1 MDAGQL
7 ESACFADWSEH
18 TPETVYW
25 SWADLRF
32 VQIGDIET
40 DPGAEVTDHEIEE
53 GYRAVTQGV
62 PKNFEAALNDQRWG
76 TPARNEIN
84 TIISAKAMVQ
94 VDPVVAK
101 QAIQDGNADLMYL
114 FPVYEEK
121 VKDGVLVEKVRL
133 VADGRTH
140 ANPGETYSATPSRE
154 EFLIFMHIIAGLD
167 WDYAHVDEKRAFLKA
182 RYRGQ
187 KKAYVKFRGGKDYYE
202 VTGALYGLKSAPR
215 HYQQAVSERLEGLG
229 FTRLTM
235 CSCIYVMR
243 RGEDIVLVYDYVD
256 DFIFTGNNRA
266 VTEAVINEFRAL
278 VETTDPIW
286 NAEKVLGMELKRDRA
301 KRTISITMTAKI
313 EEVCEK
319 MHIDITKEKRI
330 PMPQSGYI
338 VKDYEFESMRND
350 EQAEFLDKKGMHDYM
365 TVVGSL
371 IWVSGLRLDI
381 MFPTMY
387 LAWST
392 KAPRRH
398 HMRMAENVLMY
409 LYTTKDCPLV
419 LGGSSEIDV
428 HTFTDA
434 SLGTGP
440 KGRSVIANLTKL
452 HPSAGAVSACTK
464 ATNVVFTSSFEAELD
479 GVTRGMKASS
489 RTTNILTELRMVLSK
504 VPHLW
509 SDNLAMV
516 NFVKGEGVAKGI
528 RHVEL
533 RMWYVRER
541 YKEGSVVIDWISGET
556 IPADKLTKLGT
567 REEHEQFTRDIMG
580 HNLL

>member
-1 MDAGQL
+1 
-7 ESACFADWSEH
+7 
-18 TPETVYW
+18 VYW
-25 SWADLRF
+25 SWVDHQF
-32 VQIGDIET
+32 YQIKDSGDGKVVEIV
-40 DPGAEVTDHEIEE
+40 EVEE
-53 GYRAVTQGV
+53 GYRAVTHGV
-62 PKNFEAALNDQRWG
+62 PKSFEAALSHPRWG
-76 TPARNEIN
+76 TPARTEID

-94 VDPVVAK
+94 VSPLVARK
-101 QAIQDGNADLMYL
+101 AIEAGDADLMYL

-121 VKDGVLVEKVRL
+121 VKEGVLVEKVRL

-140 ANPGETYSATPSRE
+140 KSAGNTYSATPSRE
-154 EFLIFMHIIAGLD
+154 EFLIFMHLIAGLD
-167 WDYAHVDEKRAFLKA
+167 WDYAHIDEKRAFLKA
-182 RYRGQ
+182 PYLGE
-187 KKAYVKFRGGKDYYE
+187 KKAFVKFRGGADYYE
-202 VTGALYGLKSAPR
+202 VTGALYGLKDSPR
-215 HYQQAVSERLEGLG
+215 NYQQAVAGRLESLG

-235 CSCIYVMR
+235 CSCIYVMK
-243 RGEDIVLVYDYVD
+243 RGEDLVLVYDYVD
-256 DFIFTGNNRA
+256 DFIFTGSRRA
-266 VTEAVINEFRAL
+266 VTEGVISEFRAV
-278 VETTDPIW
+278 VETTEPIW
-286 NAEKVLGMELKRDRA
+286 DAEKMLGMELIRNRE
-301 KRTISITMTAKI
+301 KRTISITMRDKI

-319 MHIDITKEKRI
+319 MKIAVDRKKRV

-338 VKDYEFESMRND
+338 VKETEFESMRND
-350 EQAEFLDKKGMHDYM
+350 EQAEFLDSKGVHDYM

-371 IWVSGLRLDI
+371 IWLSGLRLDI

-398 HMRMAENVLMY
+398 HMRMAEHVLMY
-409 LYTTKDCPLV
+409 LNTTKHYPLV
-419 LGGSSEIDV
+419 LGGTSEIDV
-428 HTFTDA
+428 HTYTDA

-452 HPSAGAVSACTK
+452 HPEAGAVSAYTK

-489 RTTNILTELRMVLSK
+489 RTTNILKELRMVLSA

-516 NFVKGEGVAKGI
+516 NFVKGEGVAKGV

-541 YKEGSVVIDWISGET
+541 YKDGSVVIDWMSGKE
-556 IPADKLTKLGT
+556 IPADKLTKLGS
-567 REEHEQFTRDIMG
+567 REDHEKFTHDILG
-580 HNLL
+580 HGLLQLGELVDEVLAEE